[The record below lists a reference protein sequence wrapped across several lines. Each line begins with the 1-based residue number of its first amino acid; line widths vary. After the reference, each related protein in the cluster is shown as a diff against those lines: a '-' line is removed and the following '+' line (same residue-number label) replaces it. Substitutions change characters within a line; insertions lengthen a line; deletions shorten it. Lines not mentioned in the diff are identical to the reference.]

1 MAEQDTNAIML
12 LDSDSRLV
20 IKTSISVF
28 GNHGIRFIENLD
40 EITDD
45 LVKFSHNVVVLE
57 GFMKTTNCISDLELY
72 KELYEINFFFLG
84 SSKFFETLEGV
95 AYCFEC
101 DLASLDV
108 NDVQSAIYK
117 DSTQMTSGAH
127 DYFNYVKEAQE
138 IVDHQGDYKRG
149 IVDVAKSYLAMNNI
163 HETLSREKSD
173 LQKSNSRL
181 LAENANLRNS
191 CDRLINSYKSM
202 IGDAKRLN
210 KSLRRY
216 EAIFSQDVYEKV
228 RLHDYDHKPLVLYF
242 KEYED
247 FIGLDSFVE
256 TLVSVFKLQDR
267 KSVKVIRLFDSSTS
281 RKILTV
287 PSYYKVIHN
296 RYLMSEV
303 IDNEFVC
310 KSGDYKR
317 LLDKV
322 LLNEIGL
329 DVLIVVDSKDYED
342 LVISGTTA
350 FFNLCREPEHAKAFG
365 LPEKNTLVNFGDSNS
380 ENYWTEFDTA
390 GMSNNEK
397 MIYLSS
403 KPAIRNI
410 LEMSRMFAQ
419 AL

>member
-1 MAEQDTNAIML
+1 MGPDTNAIML
-12 LDSDSRLV
+12 LDNDSRLV
-20 IKTSISVF
+20 IKTSISIF

-40 EITDD
+40 EVTDE
-45 LVKFSHNVVVLE
+45 LVTFSHNIIILE
-57 GFMKTTNCISDLELY
+57 GFMKSINCISDLELY
-72 KELYEINFFFLG
+72 KELYDINFFYLG
-84 SSKFFETLEGV
+84 SSKYFETLKNL
-95 AYCFEC
+95 AYCYGC
-101 DLASLDV
+101 NLASLSM
-108 NDVQSAIYK
+108 NDIQSVLYK
-117 DSTQMTSGAH
+117 DTTQASDAP

-138 IVDHQGDYKRG
+138 IVNHQGDYKKG
-149 IVDVAKSYLAMNNI
+149 VIDVAKSYLAINNI
-163 HETLSREKSD
+163 HDTVSREKSE
-173 LQKSNSRL
+173 LQKSNARL
-181 LAENANLRNS
+181 LTENTNLKTS
-191 CDRLINSYKSM
+191 CNRLIDSYKG
-202 IGDAKRLN
+202 IVNDVKRLN

-216 EAIFSQDVYEKV
+216 ESIFTQDVYEKV
-228 RLHDYDHKPLVLYF
+228 RLHDYEQKPLVLYF

-267 KSVKVIRLFDSSTS
+267 KSVKVLRLFDSSTS

-287 PSYYKVIHN
+287 PNYYSVIHN

-303 IDNEFVC
+303 ISNDFVC

-317 LLDKV
+317 LLDKI

-329 DVLIVVDSKDYED
+329 DILIIIDSKDYED
-342 LVISGTTA
+342 VVVSGTTSY
-350 FFNLCREPEHAKAFG
+350 FNLCREPEHLKAFG
-365 LPEKNTLVNFGDSNS
+365 LTEKNTIVNFGDSNA
-380 ENYWTEFDTA
+380 ENYWTNYDTT

-403 KPAIRNI
+403 KPTIRNI